1 MPDTPLSSTPLSST
15 DLGELGAGELLG
27 LYARKAASPVEATE
41 AALDRI
47 RRFDGAVNAYVLVDE
62 DSARA
67 DAKASEA
74 RWMAGRPIGPVDGVP
89 SSIKDLTFTRGWPTR
104 KGSRTIAADGPW
116 EVDAPFT
123 AFMRGAGAVLLG
135 KTTTPEFGWKG
146 VTDSALTG
154 ITRNPWNVNT
164 TAGGSS
170 GGAGAAAALNM
181 GVLHQGSDAGGS
193 IRIPCGF
200 TGTAGIKPTF
210 GIIPQWPAS
219 AMGTTSHL
227 GPMARTI
234 ADVALMMTV
243 VGQADDRDWY
253 MGAPISRDW
262 RLGLD
267 QGVRGLRIAFSPTL
281 GYVNV
286 REDVARE
293 VRRAV
298 DVLAALGAIVD
309 EVDPGF
315 EDPIEI
321 FNAHWFAGAAKI
333 LANTPADQRE
343 LIDPGLRRVA
353 ELGAGIDIVDYMR
366 AVDARVALGER
377 MAAFHRSYDL
387 LVTPS
392 LPITAFEAGH
402 DVPPGSGLEHWMQW
416 TPFTYPFNLTQQPA
430 ASVQCGFGDDGL
442 PIGLHIVGPRFRDEL
457 VLRAARAY
465 ELTCPPRFPTAPVV
479 PG

>member
-1 MPDTPLSSTPLSST
+1 
-15 DLGELGAGELLG
+15 
-27 LYARKAASPVEATE
+27 
-41 AALDRI
+41 
-47 RRFDGAVNAYVLVDE
+47 
-62 DSARA
+62 
-67 DAKASEA
+67 
-74 RWMAGRPIGPVDGVP
+74 
-89 SSIKDLTFTRGWPTR
+89 
-104 KGSRTIAADGPW
+104 
-116 EVDAPFT
+116 
-123 AFMRGAGAVLLG
+123 
-135 KTTTPEFGWKG
+135 
-146 VTDSALTG
+146 
-154 ITRNPWNVNT
+154 
-164 TAGGSS
+164 
-170 GGAGAAAALNM
+170 
-181 GVLHQGSDAGGS
+181 
-193 IRIPCGF
+193 
-200 TGTAGIKPTF
+200 
-210 GIIPQWPAS
+210 
-219 AMGTTSHL
+219 MGTTSHL

-298 DVLAALGAIVD
+298 EVLAALGAIVD

-315 EDPIEI
+315 EDPIDI

-353 ELGAGIDIVDYMR
+353 ELGTGIDIVDYMR

-377 MAAFHRSYDL
+377 MAAFHQRYDL

-402 DVPPGSGLEHWMQW
+402 DVPPGSGLDHWMQW

-442 PIGLHIVGPRFRDEL
+442 PVGLHIVGPRFRDEL

-465 ELTCPPRFPTAPVV
+465 ELTCPPRFPSAPVV